1 MQFSVNDAF
10 NATEEIADSVNY
22 PDLRLATVALVTA
35 DTP

>member
-10 NATEEIADSVNY
+10 NADKEIADSVNY
-22 PDLRLATVALVTA
+22 PGIRLATVKRVTA